1 MDNFSV
7 KDQTALLKPST
18 IQYYQAITNRVHEY
32 VEANIH
38 TDISLQRLADHVFV
52 SYHHFTDIFEKT
64 EQQSI
69 GCYIKRYR
77 IEKAATL
84 LSYTDLSLALI
95 AEKTG
100 YSGKYALSKA
110 FNQRFNQSPGA
121 FRKKP
126 VFLKDSPNAIMDGIN
141 SEQDYYA
148 LLKKD
153 IPFTYRLETLHNL
166 YTICSSLRMV
176 PALYSNSFSYESY
189 LEEMKNGFE
198 MQWSERLVIKPF
210 DSLNFSAAAL
220 FSMHHGILVTGDEID
235 HFSANRS
242 GYITSPVKDGVYLVF
257 DIPTGPVDENIKNY
271 TTYFRENI
279 VGYKKLFRP
288 ADFFSFLLLGND
300 KSKLG
305 EFFMYLQPSPA
316 E

>member
-18 IQYYQAITNRVHEY
+18 IQYYQAVTNRVHEY

-69 GCYIKRYR
+69 GSYIKRYR

-84 LSYTDLSLALI
+84 LSYTDLSLATI

-100 YSGKYALSKA
+100 YSGKHALSKA
-110 FNQRFNQSPGA
+110 FSQRFNQSPGG

-126 VFLKDSPNAIMDGIN
+126 VFLKDSPNAIMDGIF

-166 YTICSSLRMV
+166 YTICSSLRMI
-176 PALYSNSFSYESY
+176 PALNSNRFSYETY

-198 MQWSERLVIKPF
+198 LQWSERLVIKPF
-210 DSLNFSAAAL
+210 DSLNFSAAPL

-235 HFSANRS
+235 HFSATRS
-242 GYITSPVKDGVYLVF
+242 GYITSPVKAGVYLVF

-279 VGYKKLFRP
+279 IGYKKLFRP
-288 ADFFSFLLLGND
+288 ADFFSFLLLRND